1 MIPLILGTRNQ
12 PSWFTLFLKRSRR
25 GSDDGGAA
33 YSPAGV
39 SLSGTLAF
47 SDREKD
53 NLIGSGQNWT
63 RVVEEASEDSFGLQ
77 MSSSDVGSV
86 GNRTKDVGLLSADV
100 GSPQELIHP
109 DAIQVSLSPKSA
121 SGLGS
126 QSPMGT

>member
-1 MIPLILGTRNQ
+1 
-12 PSWFTLFLKRSRR
+12 
-25 GSDDGGAA
+25 
-33 YSPAGV
+33 
-39 SLSGTLAF
+39 
-47 SDREKD
+47 
-53 NLIGSGQNWT
+53 
-63 RVVEEASEDSFGLQ
+63 